1 MTLYEATNGMEGAAY
16 VRCYVWAN
24 DDVEA
29 GILARRAFKTAST
42 PAPGALRRLL
52 TDTDAPFATA
62 VSDEGWIENNS
73 ITGG

>member
-29 GILARRAFKTAST
+29 GILARQAFKTALC
-42 PAPGALRRLL
+42 PLPGALRRLL

-62 VSDEGWIENNS
+62 VSDEGWVENS
-73 ITGG
+73 EVSG